1 MISTHKDEWRMMYL
15 RGECSRDSNRQGV
28 VGSTNCTQDGARQGL
43 FATLRVHNYKASV
56 TLCVSHSVVSD
67 SATPGTIARQAPL
80 SMEFSRQEYWSE
92 LPFPSPGNS
101 DFAGSHFRAMM
112 GLSQLW
118 TEKETMATG
127 LEAEGS

>member
-80 SMEFSRQEYWSE
+80 SMEFSRQEY
-92 LPFPSPGNS
+92 
-101 DFAGSHFRAMM
+101 
-112 GLSQLW
+112 
-118 TEKETMATG
+118 
-127 LEAEGS
+127 